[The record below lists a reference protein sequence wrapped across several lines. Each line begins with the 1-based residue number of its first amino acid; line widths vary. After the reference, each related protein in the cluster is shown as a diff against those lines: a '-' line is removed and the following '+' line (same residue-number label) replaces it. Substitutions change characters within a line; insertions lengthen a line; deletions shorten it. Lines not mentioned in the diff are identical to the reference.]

1 MKTWGGGGRGGGGL
15 LIFSF
20 TNWRMH
26 CGCPLFNLSIPY
38 TLFNLSIPYVYSL
51 YLKGTSTPAM
61 RSNGPL
67 PTSSDNGEKLMVS
80 VLDNISDGID
90 LSYQDTYLYTVDSG
104 VISLVV
110 ERMIE
115 VKGRN
120 FALEAEK
127 LKCVQNVE
135 RESCLR
141 TIKRGREPRSCQ
153 KLVAWMWSPKGSTE
167 LECYGM
173 NATDVDDCEIF
184 DRMFGIRTRAAF
196 VAHLNS
202 ESEMLQGDISEVCT
216 IPLL

>member
-1 MKTWGGGGRGGGGL
+1 MYEYSPDGFRC
-15 LIFSF
+15 IFPALRKIAFWVRANRTFDGAIPWLCCVNTSGVMAAACSF
-20 TNWRMH
+20 KHFDMPKN
-26 CGCPLFNLSIPY
+26 
-38 TLFNLSIPYVYSL
+38 
-51 YLKGTSTPAM
+51 
-61 RSNGPL
+61 
-67 PTSSDNGEKLMVS
+67 SDNGEKLMVS

-90 LSYQDTYLYTVDSG
+90 LSYRDTYLYTVDSG

-153 KLVAWMWSPKGSTE
+153 KLVAWMWSPKASTE
-167 LECYGM
+167 SECYCM
-173 NATDVDDCEIF
+173 NPTDVDDCEIF

-196 VAHLNS
+196 VARLNS